1 LPFPAGS
8 VVIAAGAQ
16 DDFMALGAAAIAAMV
31 RGEMALKQTP
41 AEAIVRFLSF
51 SSASR
56 DSAPQIEKFTRRQ
69 WEHVQLWLD
78 DAGLAFY
85 FLERLKNTN
94 STAIIPPSVLSR
106 WERNFAANQARVD
119 HMSLRF
125 KDINQRFDDRGV
137 RYEVVKGFSLVPE
150 FCPYSSLRYQAD
162 LDYLVAD
169 ESLPEAKRILADAG
183 YDSRDSFSGK
193 ESIFVTP
200 GAKPS
205 RGDFPY
211 LPHAPHAV
219 ELHTDIWDSE
229 MHELRPIP
237 KLFSVGQAKMRH
249 WNGLSFPAQTDEDA
263 FLLQVLHACRHL
275 FTQWIRVS
283 NLLEIAYFLNRRRSD
298 TDVWDR
304 AEKRVGENAI
314 VKEFVVIVVELAAR
328 LFSVPVPGL
337 VQDWGARIDRQ
348 SRVWIEHYGRNWL
361 LCELPVYGFSL
372 FPQSKLVL
380 FLQQQ
385 YRSVPVKARPKNNDR
400 SPASRFSRIISSLRF
415 KPALLLN
422 REWRKRHLLV
432 RRSVFYALAQARYIC
447 EIPRWRWRTRTS
459 VLPGMGRVSLPSKT
473 NS

>member
-1 LPFPAGS
+1 MAG
-8 VVIAAGAQ
+8 
-16 DDFMALGAAAIAAMV
+16 
-31 RGEMALKQTP
+31 EQTP

-51 SSASR
+51 SS
-56 DSAPQIEKFTRRQ
+56 DSHDSVPRIEKFTRRQ
-69 WEHVQLWLD
+69 WEHVQPWLD

-85 FLERLKNTN
+85 VLERLKKTN
-94 STAIIPPSVLSR
+94 STAVIPPSVLSR

-125 KDINQRFDDRGV
+125 QEINQRFHDRGV

-150 FCPYSSLRYQAD
+150 FCPYASLRHQAD

-169 ESLPEAKRILADAG
+169 ESLPDAQRVLRDAG
-183 YDSRDSFSGK
+183 YESRDSVSGK
-193 ESIFVTP
+193 ECIFVTP

-205 RGDFPY
+205 RGDCSY
-211 LPHAPHAV
+211 LPEAPHAV
-219 ELHTDIWDSE
+219 ELHTDIWDNE
-229 MHELRPIP
+229 MHELQPIP
-237 KLFSVGQAKMRH
+237 KLFSAGQAKLRH
-249 WNGLSFPAQTDEDA
+249 WNGLWFPAQTDEDA

-283 NLLEIAYFLNRRRSD
+283 HLLEIAYFLNRRRSD
-298 TDVWDR
+298 TDVWAR

-314 VKEFVVIVVELAAR
+314 VREFVVIVVELATR
-328 LFSVPVPGL
+328 LFAVPVPGL
-337 VQDWGARIDRQ
+337 VQDWGARIDRR
-348 SRVWIEHYGRNWL
+348 SRVWVEHYGRNWVL
-361 LCELPVYGFSL
+361 GELPAYRFRW

-385 YRSVPVKARPKNNDR
+385 YRSAPVKAGLEKND
-400 SPASRFSRIISSLRF
+400 SLPPSRFSRILSSLRL

-447 EIPRWRWRTRTS
+447 EIPRWRWLTRTS
-459 VLPGMGRVSLPSKT
+459 ALAGRGRYLEPSKD

>member
-1 LPFPAGS
+1 
-8 VVIAAGAQ
+8 
-16 DDFMALGAAAIAAMV
+16 MAV
-31 RGEMALKQTP
+31 EQTP

-51 SSASR
+51 SSDSR
-56 DSAPQIEKFTRRQ
+56 DSVPAIEKFTRRQ
-69 WEHVQLWLD
+69 WEHVQPWLD

-85 FLERLKNTN
+85 FLERLKTTN
-94 STAIIPPSVLSR
+94 STALIPRSVLSR
-106 WERNFAANQARVD
+106 LERNFAANQARID

-125 KDINQRFDDRGV
+125 KEINQRFDDAGV

-162 LDYLVAD
+162 LDYLIAD
-169 ESLPEAKRILADAG
+169 ESLPDAQRVFQEAG

-205 RGDFPY
+205 RGDSSF

-229 MHELRPIP
+229 MHELQPIP
-237 KLFSVGQAKMRH
+237 KLFSVSQAKTSH

-275 FTQWIRVS
+275 FTQWIRIS
-283 NLLEIAYFLNRRRSD
+283 NLLEISYFLNRRASD
-298 TDVWDR
+298 TDLWAR
-304 AEKRVGENAI
+304 AEKRVGENA
-314 VKEFVVIVVELAAR
+314 VVREFVVIVVELATR
-328 LFSVPVPGL
+328 LFAGPVPSL
-337 VQDWGARIDRQ
+337 VQDWGARMHRQ
-348 SRVWIEHYGRNWL
+348 SRVWIEHYGRNWV
-361 LCELPVYGFSL
+361 LCEMPVYRFSL

-385 YRSVPVKARPKNNDR
+385 YRCAPLKARPKKNDS
-400 SPASRFSRIISSLRF
+400 SPSSRFSQIISSLRL
-415 KPALLLN
+415 KPTLLLN

-432 RRSVFYALAQARYIC
+432 RRSIFYALAQARYIC
-447 EIPRWRWRTRTS
+447 EIPRWRWRTRRS
-459 VLPGMGRVSLPSKT
+459 ALPGGGRGSLPSKT